1 MASQAADLRRKI
13 KGKVVIPFS
22 SDHEM
27 QKIPELTQEFFEH
40 VLYDE
45 EPLFISDEAT
55 IWDVSMSTADEL
67 ITRIARYY
75 KKPVSMTEL
84 AQPLWKL
91 IRQLNEGSTAADRS
105 RKMLTDE
112 QS

>member
-1 MASQAADLRRKI
+1 M
-13 KGKVVIPFS
+13 IPFS
-22 SDHEM
+22 SDSEM

-55 IWDVSMSTADEL
+55 IWDVSMSTGEEL
-67 ITRIARYY
+67 ISRISRYY
-75 KKPVSMTEL
+75 KKPVSVAEF

-91 IRQLNEGSTAADRS
+91 IRQLNEGSIAANQS
-105 RKMLTDE
+105 RRVLTDE
-112 QS
+112 

>member
-1 MASQAADLRRKI
+1 MALQMDGLLLNNRLNLMK
-13 KGKVVIPFS
+13 FS
-22 SDHEM
+22 SDIEM

-55 IWDVSMSTADEL
+55 IWDVSMSSAEEL
-67 ITRIARYY
+67 IGRISRYY
-75 KKPVSMTEL
+75 KKPLSVADL

-91 IRQLNEGSTAADRS
+91 IRQLNEGVA
-105 RKMLTDE
+105 
-112 QS
+112 